1 MDNVY
6 NFGDL
11 SWISMTTSSRKDL
24 MHLLFVG
31 LTVSR
36 EEGGSV
42 VWEGSTCQHIPRSWQ
57 FIMQSDDLFFKS
69 EIFLDTIDFP
79 NIRNF
84 FVNGHQFF
92 SQNIDKS
99 KLISFRPMRR
109 WYPSILKSILNQW
122 KIVSLIGLKD
132 PWPMKNSNTLKIF
145 YF

>member
-1 MDNVY
+1 MDIIH
-6 NFGDL
+6 
-11 SWISMTTSSRKDL
+11 WISMTKSSRKDL
-24 MHLLFVG
+24 KHLLFVG

-99 KLISFRPMRR
+99 KLISSKYFP
-109 WYPSILKSILNQW
+109 PSPFFFFSIKKNFFYLLAVQDSSIGD
-122 KIVSLIGLKD
+122 IVSQWVSEWVTFD
-132 PWPMKNSNTLKIF
+132 FS
-145 YF
+145 

>member
-1 MDNVY
+1 MDIIH
-6 NFGDL
+6 
-11 SWISMTTSSRKDL
+11 WISMTKSSRKDL
-24 MHLLFVG
+24 KHLLFVG

-99 KLISFRPMRR
+99 KLSSSRPMRR
-109 WYPSILKSILNQW
+109 LNQSNLKSILSQW
-122 KIVSLIGLKD
+122 EIK
-132 PWPMKNSNTLKIF
+132 
-145 YF
+145 Y